1 MATAYFPK
9 IDPLNYQ
16 SFRRLP
22 KNDFPETFEMW
33 RRRQQLNQAD
43 QHRLKWHPNGTCV
56 DVEVNSNEF
65 AAHCRTTH
73 SDCNLKTLDRF
84 VAEKGIREGK
94 YGAFGCGFASLVHDH
109 AGQSMSC
116 STRAR
121 SALALDFIRL
131 APCHGAFARAPA
143 HGMSASKISAVANAS
158 HVLPSRRPERQEL
171 RNVLSGDLFVRHP
184 YLAGPSE
191 SKDPA
196 RR

>member
-33 RRRQQLNQAD
+33 RRQQLNQAD

-73 SDCNLKTLDRF
+73 SDCDLKALDRF
-84 VAEKGIREGK
+84 VAEKGAREGK
-94 YGAFGCGFASLVHDH
+94 
-109 AGQSMSC
+109 
-116 STRAR
+116 
-121 SALALDFIRL
+121 
-131 APCHGAFARAPA
+131 
-143 HGMSASKISAVANAS
+143 
-158 HVLPSRRPERQEL
+158 
-171 RNVLSGDLFVRHP
+171 
-184 YLAGPSE
+184 
-191 SKDPA
+191 
-196 RR
+196 